1 MRPIAL
7 LLAIAAFLAVI
18 AAAVTTAGADPARPT
33 LALTLGKQSLEGTP
47 LSWDDRSMCLLSR
60 DGRIYEFEIDQARDS
75 RKTSPTFRGY
85 SASEMRDRLARELGK
100 NFEVTHTGHYLVAHA
115 KGTKKDWAPRFEEMY
130 KQFTHYFTIR
140 GFRPLEPEF
149 PLVAIV
155 WPTRADFERYAAAE
169 GSSIGAGYLGYY
181 SSKSN
186 RVTLFDQR
194 DSGGDAADTIDTI
207 VHEAAHQT
215 AYNTGIHRRFAD
227 VPRWL
232 VEGLGTMFEAKG
244 VWNSRSFPNRKDRIN
259 AGRFRDF
266 EAMKAGRP
274 AGLLAEVVSSDR
286 LFETDPGRGY
296 AEAWALSFYLSEKM
310 PRQYCDYLELTA
322 SRPVFEK
329 YPSAERLKDFTKVF
343 GRDLKLVESQFLRF
357 MDELK

>member
-1 MRPIAL
+1 MKNAGFCAL
-7 LLAIAAFLAVI
+7 VVFLLA
-18 AAAVTTAGADPARPT
+18 AAAAAAEPARPT
-33 LALTLGKQSLEGTP
+33 LALTLGKQALEGTP

-60 DGRIYEFEIDQARDS
+60 DGRIYEFAIDEARDS
-75 RKTSPTFRGY
+75 RKTSATFRGY
-85 SASEMRDRLARELGK
+85 SASEMRDRLGRELGRS
-100 NFEVTHTGHYLVAHA
+100 FEVTHTGHYLVAHP
-115 KGTKKDWAPRFEEMY
+115 KGKNKDWAPRFEEMY

-140 GFRPLEPEF
+140 GFSPKEPEF

-169 GSSIGAGYLGYY
+169 GSNMSAGLLGYY

-186 RVTLFDQR
+186 RVTLYDQR
-194 DSGGDAADTIDTI
+194 DSGGAASDTIDTI

-227 VPRWL
+227 TPRWV
-232 VEGLGTMFEAKG
+232 VEGLGTMFESRG
-244 VWNSRSFPNRKDRIN
+244 VWNSRSYPHRKDRIN

-266 EAMKAGRP
+266 QAMSAGRP
-274 AGLLAEVVSSDR
+274 AGLLAEIVGSDR
-286 LFETDPGRGY
+286 LFDADAGRAY
-296 AEAWALSFYLSEKM
+296 AEAWALSFFLSEKM

-322 SRPVFEK
+322 SRPVFQK
-329 YPSAERLKDFTKVF
+329 YPSAERLRDFQKVF